1 MDVAAGVLGVL
12 GLCSVLVGIP
22 KFKPELFFG
31 GGAASLIAVV
41 LGVLAPGGAATTGL
55 VCGTLGVLVFAVVA
69 LFFVLVKPGK

>member
-1 MDVAAGVLGVL
+1 MDVAAGVLGLL

-41 LGVLAPGGAATTGL
+41 LGILAPGGTAVAGL
-55 VCGTLGVLVFAVVA
+55 VCGTIGVLVFAVVL
-69 LFFVLVKPGK
+69 LFFVIIKPGK